1 MMVPIPFNC
10 GIVRCVVTKIKSE
23 SSGVLKM
30 FDSPYF
36 KMEIEFDTNLK
47 IPVLF
52 GKKRAFNKRA
62 NYIICTD
69 MKFNNRSAD
78 TCVGKL
84 RALEEEY

>member
-1 MMVPIPFNC
+1 V
-10 GIVRCVVTKIKSE
+10 
-23 SSGVLKM
+23 
-30 FDSPYF
+30 FDSPYYRLDL
-36 KMEIEFDTNLK
+36 EFAKDLK

-69 MKFNNRSAD
+69 KKFNDRGAS

-84 RALEEEY
+84 RALKEES